1 MAAILAVWTFFRAIS
16 AVHWSL
22 IFTVAVVG
30 AAVLL
35 SAPLER
41 GLVVTAFLAVGLSCF
56 HLGRSVTPSA

>member
-1 MAAILAVWTFFRAIS
+1 MTALLAVWAFVRGIT

-22 IFTVAVVG
+22 LFTVATVG

-41 GLVVTAFLAVGLSCF
+41 GLVVTAFLSVGLSCF
-56 HLGRSVTPSA
+56 HLGRSA